1 MKLETSISLSSS
13 CLVQIREEPAGQ
25 FTAVLLGAPDIQATA
40 VTREEA
46 TEQVRALLQNHVN
59 LGSIVAIETPRQ
71 HPLMKLA
78 GIYKDDPSF
87 DDFLDEI
94 RKFREEEDRR
104 EGYVADMDECS
115 NTSSTP
121 TT

>member
-1 MKLETSISLSSS
+1 MKLETSISPSSS
-13 CLVQIREEPAGQ
+13 CLVQIREEPEGQ
-25 FTAVLLGAPDIQATA
+25 FTAALLGAPDIQATA
-40 VTREEA
+40 ATREEA
-46 TEQVRALLQNHVN
+46 AEQVHALLETHMNQ
-59 LGSIVAIETPRQ
+59 GSIVAIEMPRQ
-71 HPLMKLA
+71 HPLMQLA

-87 DDFLDEI
+87 DDFLEEI

-104 EGYVADMDECS
+104 EGHVPDMDECS